1 VDLLKGLSSIFGFN
15 KNYNYFSYD
24 ILGGA
29 SFSRMKMQKVLEL
42 VIANPAMIK
51 VIALQCDMFSLGKFY
66 YYEKDKEKDMPEE
79 VAKVLKRPNYQD
91 NIRQFLWDWMFW
103 NMLGNSWIYV
113 RDKNFPDTTKMFVLN
128 PFEMDFPTVLKEQ
141 GLILSSQS
149 WDNLQEKTVNYCQ
162 QNGMI
167 MKIPFGE
174 LMQFM
179 DLTNSAVKDING
191 LSRLDSLYKV
201 ILNSEEVL
209 KSKNINTKFSG
220 KFIVAGRTDAMDV
233 TKRMLGEKEK
243 DDIETKIEDGDKN
256 IHAVKSMVEIR
267 RFVDNMKSME
277 LSQSYLADYAVI
289 GGMYNIPRDVLEA
302 NQSSTYEN
310 QEKAR
315 SSHIAYC
322 LDPKGQELSQGITD
336 FFGLVGEI
344 VMSWDHL
351 PFVQVMEKERE
362 ETKAKKLA
370 NLKSLLEL
378 GIDQKEALAFVDLK
392 FKKFLYE
399 KSKPNPATQEQA
411 PAGGVEPETE
421 TVDTGEDQ
429 QT

>member
-1 VDLLKGLSSIFGFN
+1 MDLLKGLSSIFGFN

-66 YYEKDKEKDMPEE
+66 YYEKDKEKEMPED
-79 VAKVLKRPNYQD
+79 VARILKRPNHQD

-103 NMLGNSWIYV
+103 NMMGNSWIYV

-128 PFEMDFPTVLKEQ
+128 PFEMDFPTGLREQ
-141 GLILSSQS
+141 GLMLSNAS
-149 WDNLQEKTVNYCQ
+149 WEEMQEMQITYCQ
-162 QNGMI
+162 QNGKNIKM
-167 MKIPFGE
+167 PFKE

-179 DLTNSAVKDING
+179 DLTNSPVKDING
-191 LSRLDSLYKV
+191 FSRLDSLYKV
-201 ILNSEEVL
+201 VLNSEEVL

-243 DDIETKIEDGDKN
+243 DDIETKIEDGEKN
-256 IHAVKSMVEIR
+256 IHAVKSMVEIK
-267 RFVDNMKSME
+267 RFVDDMKNME
-277 LSQSYLADYAVI
+277 LNQSYLADYAVI

-322 LDPKGQELSQGITD
+322 LDPKGQELAQGITD
-336 FFGLVGEI
+336 FFGLAGEI

-370 NLKSLLEL
+370 NLKSLLDL
-378 GIDQKEALAFVDLK
+378 GVDQKEALSFVDLK
-392 FKKFLYE
+392 FKKFDYE
-399 KSKPNPATQEQA
+399 KSSSNPATQEQP
-411 PAGGVEPETE
+411 PAGGVEPEVE

-429 QT
+429 QS